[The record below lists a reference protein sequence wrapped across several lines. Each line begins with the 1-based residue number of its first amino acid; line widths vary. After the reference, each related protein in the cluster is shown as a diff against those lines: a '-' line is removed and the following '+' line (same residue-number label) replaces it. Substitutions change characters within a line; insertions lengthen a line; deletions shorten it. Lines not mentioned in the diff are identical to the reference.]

1 MNFKILK
8 KKLTR
13 FDIIIFDLDDT
24 IYAQIQYDNPA
35 LLRVSKYLE
44 NIINQDKNL
53 IFKQLRKLKKIRRG
67 LPPKLIFNN
76 FVKKKNISNK
86 KKIIQKCVYLFQ
98 NYECKELRYCDSLKP
113 LLKQFYKK
121 KLFFL
126 VTNGFNK
133 RQNNKIRY
141 LGIKKYFQ
149 RIFILD
155 GIKKIV
161 KPSIRDV
168 QYLVRYL
175 NKNHNLK
182 AVFVGDN
189 KLTDYRFAKNLKI
202 KFTLF
207 QFPNTL

>member
-8 KKLTR
+8 KKLTS

-24 IYAQIQYDNPA
+24 IYAQFQYDNPA
-35 LLRVSKYLE
+35 LLSVSKYLE

-53 IFKQLRKLKKIRRG
+53 IFKQLRRLKKIRRG

-76 FVKKKNISNK
+76 FLKKKIIQNK
-86 KKIIQKCVYLFQ
+86 KKIIKKCVHLFQ
-98 NYECKELRYCDSLKP
+98 NYECKELKYCKSLRP
-113 LLKQFYKK
+113 LLKELHKRKF
-121 KLFFL
+121 LFL

-155 GIKKIV
+155 GVKKRI

-168 QYLVRYL
+168 GYLVRYL
-175 NKNHNLK
+175 SKNHNLK
-182 AVFVGDN
+182 AVFIGDN
-189 KLTDYRFAKNLKI
+189 KSTDYRFSKNLKI

>member
-1 MNFKILK
+1 MNSKILK
-8 KKLTR
+8 KKLTG

-76 FVKKKNISNK
+76 FVKKKNILNK
-86 KKIIQKCVYLFQ
+86 KKIIQKCVHLFQ
-98 NYECKELRYCDSLKP
+98 NYECKELKYCDSLKP
-113 LLKQFYKK
+113 LLEQFYKK
-121 KLFFL
+121 KLLFL

-155 GIKKIV
+155 GIKKRV
-161 KPSIRDV
+161 KPSVRDV

-175 NKNHNLK
+175 NKNHNHK
-182 AVFVGDN
+182 AV
-189 KLTDYRFAKNLKI
+189 LIYSSCR
-202 KFTLF
+202 
-207 QFPNTL
+207 

>member
-8 KKLTR
+8 KKLTS

-35 LLRVSKYLE
+35 LLHVSKYLE

-53 IFKQLRKLKKIRRG
+53 IFKKLRSLKKIRRG
-67 LPPKLIFNN
+67 LPPKMIFNN
-76 FVKKKNISNK
+76 FLKKKNITNK
-86 KKIIQKCVYLFQ
+86 KKYIQKCVHLFQ
-98 NYECKELRYCDSLKP
+98 NYECKELKYCDSLKP
-113 LLKQFYKK
+113 LLKEFHKK
-121 KLFFL
+121 KFLFL
-126 VTNGFNK
+126 VTNGFDK

-155 GIKKIV
+155 GVKKIV

-189 KLTDYRFAKNLKI
+189 KLTDYRFSKNLKI